1 MVATR
6 LIPLHVNKRKTI
18 AQSLGDRTDYAKNP
32 EKTEKGELVIGYQ
45 SDPMTVDEEFML
57 SKRQYEQITGRRQK
71 DEVIAYQIRQSFKPG
86 EITPEEANRVGHE
99 LALRF
104 TKGKYAFIVATHT
117 DRAHVH
123 NHISNRTPQ
132 IALFDFKA
140 FLNISMLLVESE
152 NAKVL
157 RQIMLDIVIDFVNQR
172 TGGSTKYINQRD
184 RDFISAFLQE
194 ENYRREFT
202 DALRDYVSMGN
213 SKYAIYTDKIYQSIF
228 REKAQE
234 YKQVLHLSKRD
245 SVRDTMYSEVLDL
258 IASYE
263 CGLAAMIKDQ
273 STQLG
278 RKLNN
283 WELSDLFSAFESL
296 PLWKPQIL
304 RARTKMASRDMALR
318 DAFHMQLEE
327 YIKPL
332 EAEEYEKFLGVA
344 GDELEL
350 LMHENQDV
358 LKRLKERN

>member
-1 MVATR
+1 MEVFEIQKNSKIDCIVFEDKLYLTKNMVAAFFDVEIR
-6 LIPLHVNKRKTI
+6 TI
-18 AQSLGDRTDYAKNP
+18 ERYVSDNA
-32 EKTEKGELVIGYQ
+32 TELLSNGY
-45 SDPMTVDEEFML
+45 
-57 SKRQYEQITGRRQK
+57 
-71 DEVIAYQIRQSFKPG
+71 
-86 EITPEEANRVGHE
+86 EI
-99 LALRF
+99 L
-104 TKGKYAFIVATHT
+104 KGKRLKEFI
-117 DRAHVH
+117 RAV
-123 NHISNRTPQ
+123 NNFDVPDINVGNISNRTPQ

-234 YKQVLHLSKRD
+234 YKQVLHLYKRD

-283 WELSDLFSAFESL
+283 WELSDLFLSFESL
-296 PLWKPQIL
+296 PLWKPLIL

>member
-1 MVATR
+1 MNCV
-6 LIPLHVNKRKTI
+6 LNQDVPDIN
-18 AQSLGDRTDYAKNP
+18 
-32 EKTEKGELVIGYQ
+32 
-45 SDPMTVDEEFML
+45 
-57 SKRQYEQITGRRQK
+57 
-71 DEVIAYQIRQSFKPG
+71 
-86 EITPEEANRVGHE
+86 VG
-99 LALRF
+99 
-104 TKGKYAFIVATHT
+104 
-117 DRAHVH
+117 
-123 NHISNRTPQ
+123 NISNRTPQ

-202 DALRDYVSMGN
+202 DAFRDYVSMEN

-263 CGLAAMIKDQ
+263 CGLAAKYFCQ
-273 STQLG
+273 GL
-278 RKLNN
+278 
-283 WELSDLFSAFESL
+283 
-296 PLWKPQIL
+296 
-304 RARTKMASRDMALR
+304 
-318 DAFHMQLEE
+318 
-327 YIKPL
+327 
-332 EAEEYEKFLGVA
+332 
-344 GDELEL
+344 
-350 LMHENQDV
+350 
-358 LKRLKERN
+358 

>member
-1 MVATR
+1 MDKDLTSSQIDRQNILNNDLALEEIQNQTQIQGILFENKICFTKSMVATYFEVEIR
-6 LIPLHVNKRKTI
+6 TLERYVSDFQDEI
-18 AQSLGDRTDYAKNP
+18 ASN
-32 EKTEKGELVIGYQ
+32 GY
-45 SDPMTVDEEFML
+45 
-57 SKRQYEQITGRRQK
+57 
-71 DEVIAYQIRQSFKPG
+71 
-86 EITPEEANRVGHE
+86 EII
-99 LALRF
+99 
-104 TKGKYAFIVATHT
+104 KGKRLKDFLNSVEQQDVPDINVG
-117 DRAHVH
+117 
-123 NHISNRTPQ
+123 NISNRTPQ
-132 IALFDFKA
+132 LAIFDFRA
-140 FLNISMLLVESE
+140 FLNVAMLLVESPV
-152 NAKVL
+152 ARSL
-157 RQIMLDIVIDFVNQR
+157 RQVMLDIVIDFVNQR

-184 RDFISAFLQE
+184 RDFISTFLQE

-234 YKQVLHLSKRD
+234 YKRVLHLSKRD
-245 SVRDTMYSEVLDL
+245 SIRDTMYSEVLDL

-273 STQLG
+273 SMQLG

-296 PLWKPQIL
+296 PLWKPLIL

>member
-1 MVATR
+1 M
-6 LIPLHVNKRKTI
+6 
-18 AQSLGDRTDYAKNP
+18 
-32 EKTEKGELVIGYQ
+32 
-45 SDPMTVDEEFML
+45 
-57 SKRQYEQITGRRQK
+57 
-71 DEVIAYQIRQSFKPG
+71 
-86 EITPEEANRVGHE
+86 
-99 LALRF
+99 
-104 TKGKYAFIVATHT
+104 
-117 DRAHVH
+117 
-123 NHISNRTPQ
+123 
-132 IALFDFKA
+132 
-140 FLNISMLLVESE
+140 NISMLLVESE

-194 ENYRREFT
+194 ENYRHEFT

-245 SVRDTMYSEVLDL
+245 RVRDTMYSEVLDL

-283 WELSDLFSAFESL
+283 WELSDLFLSFESL
-296 PLWKPQIL
+296 PLWKPLIL